1 MTDAAVPRFVGIDLV
16 IIIGHGQ
23 AVLIEIGMTGDGQA

>member
-16 IIIGHGQ
+16 IIIGHGK
-23 AVLIEIGMTGDGQA
+23 AVLIEIGVSGNRQA